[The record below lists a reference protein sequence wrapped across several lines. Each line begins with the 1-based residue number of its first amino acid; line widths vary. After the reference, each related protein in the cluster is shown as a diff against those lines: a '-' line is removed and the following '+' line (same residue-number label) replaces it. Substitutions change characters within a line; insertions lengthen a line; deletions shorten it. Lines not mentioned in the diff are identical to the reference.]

1 MSRLCCSCCNA
12 LTDTSDGRENV
23 TYDDEADTDL
33 AESRESERVR
43 GCTEA
48 DADAGI
54 GAVSISGDDPDTVC
68 AVTAVVGLDVDS
80 ANGEEA
86 ARTVV
91 IDARE
96 ASDTL
101 RRLCLSA
108 REDLRRNVSDGSGWS
123 GGGVESG
130 RVGL

>member
-1 MSRLCCSCCNA
+1 MG
-12 LTDTSDGRENV
+12 D
-23 TYDDEADTDL
+23 
-33 AESRESERVR
+33 AEV
-43 GCTEA
+43 

-68 AVTAVVGLDVDS
+68 AVIAVVGLDVDR

-96 ASDTL
+96 ASETL
-101 RRLCLSA
+101 RRFCFSA
-108 REDLRRNVSDGSGWS
+108 REDLRRSVSEGSGWS
-123 GGGVESG
+123 GEGVESG
-130 RVGL
+130 REGL